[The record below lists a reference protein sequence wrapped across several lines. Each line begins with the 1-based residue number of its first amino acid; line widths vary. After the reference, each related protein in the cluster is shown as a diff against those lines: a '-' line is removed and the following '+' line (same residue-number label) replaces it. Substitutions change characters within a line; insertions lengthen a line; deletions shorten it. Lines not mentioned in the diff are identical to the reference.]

1 MSDVA
6 PTVLTHVE
14 RGVGVLTLNRPQK
27 LNAVTIEMLGLV
39 EQALDAWEDDPRVS
53 SVLMRG
59 AGPRGFCAGG
69 DIAWIHANAT
79 TDPRRSVDM
88 WRREYRGTLRLAR
101 WSKPIVSLLDGIAMG
116 AGLGLGGQVTLRVVT
131 ERSSVGMP
139 ETRIGL
145 SPDAGGSFLL
155 SRAPGEL
162 GTHLALTGRAMTAP
176 DALHTGFADVF
187 VPSSELTRVLP
198 ALAEGGPEAV
208 RALGGDAGPSD
219 LAGAAEWI
227 DEAYRGDDA
236 RTIVRRLRHL
246 AEAGFAEAGTVADD
260 LEAAL
265 PTSVVLT
272 LEARRRA
279 ARLPDL
285 EAVLGQE
292 LGIVTSLAAS
302 PDLVEGIRARV
313 IDKDRHPRWSPST
326 LAEVDGAAT
335 LATVDGTTHL

>member
-6 PTVLTHVE
+6 PTVLTHVD
-14 RGVGVLTLNRPQK
+14 RGVGVITLNRPQK
-27 LNAVTIEMLGLV
+27 INAVTVEMLGLV
-39 EQALDAWEDDPRVS
+39 ERALDAWEVDSTVTA
-53 SVLMRG
+53 VLLRG

-79 TDPRRSVDM
+79 DDPRRSVDM
-88 WRREYRGTLRLAR
+88 WRREYRGTLRLSR

-116 AGLGLGGQVTLRVVT
+116 AGIGLGGHVTLRVVT
-131 ERSSVGMP
+131 ERSSLGMP

-162 GTHLALTGRAMTAP
+162 GTHLALTGRAMSAA
-176 DALHTGFADVF
+176 DALHTGFADVL
-187 VPSSELTRVLP
+187 VPSPELVRVLP
-198 ALAEGGPEAV
+198 ALAEGGVEAV
-208 RALGGDAGPSD
+208 RALGVAAGPSG
-219 LAGAAEWI
+219 LAAAGDWI

-236 RTIVRRLRHL
+236 RAIVRRLRDL
-246 AEAGFAEAGTVADD
+246 ASSGLDAAGAVADD
-260 LEAAL
+260 LEAAS

-279 ARLPDL
+279 DRLPDL

-313 IDKDRHPRWSPST
+313 VDKDRRPRWSPAT
-326 LAEVDGAAT
+326 LDEVDVPAT
-335 LATVDGTTHL
+335 LATVDWTTRL

>member
-6 PTVLTHVE
+6 PTVLTHVD

-27 LNAVTIEMLGLV
+27 INAVTLEMLGLV
-39 EQALDAWEDDPRVS
+39 EQALDVWEDDPGVS
-53 SVLMRG
+53 SVLLRG

-79 TDPRRSVDM
+79 TDPRRSGDM

-101 WSKPIVSLLDGIAMG
+101 WSKPIVSLLDGIALG
-116 AGLGLGGQVTLRVVT
+116 AGVGLGGHVTPRIVT
-131 ERSSVGMP
+131 EPSSVGMP
-139 ETRIGL
+139 ETRLGL

-162 GTHLALTGRAMTAP
+162 GTPLALTGRAMTAA
-176 DALHTGFADVF
+176 DALHTGFADLF

-198 ALAEGGPEAV
+198 ALADGGPDAV
-208 RALGGDAGPSD
+208 RALGADAGPSD
-219 LAGAAEWI
+219 LAAAAEWI
-227 DEAYRGDDA
+227 DDAYRGDDA
-236 RTIVRRLRHL
+236 RTIVGRLRDLSYSGL
-246 AEAGFAEAGTVADD
+246 ADAGAVADD
-260 LEAAL
+260 LEAAS

-302 PDLVEGIRARV
+302 PDLVEGVRARV
-313 IDKDRHPRWSPST
+313 IDKDRCPRWSPPT
-326 LAEVDGAAT
+326 LAEVDVAAT
-335 LATVDGTTHL
+335 IATVDWTTRL